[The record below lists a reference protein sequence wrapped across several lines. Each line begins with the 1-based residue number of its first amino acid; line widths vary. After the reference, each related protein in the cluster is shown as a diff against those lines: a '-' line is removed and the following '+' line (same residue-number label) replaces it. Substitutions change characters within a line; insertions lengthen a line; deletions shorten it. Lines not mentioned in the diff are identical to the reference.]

1 MSRVFIFILLLTSCN
16 TNTKITLKGIEF
28 GTTYSVQYFDNEQ
41 LDYTNQLDSFDLI
54 ITLCGDARDKC
65 PYFKSTTK
73 HIHWDIEDPANFKGN
88 EQELKLFK

>member
-41 LDYTNQLDSFDLI
+41 LDSEQRSADIVDSDE
-54 ITLCGDARDKC
+54 
-65 PYFKSTTK
+65 YNNEN
-73 HIHWDIEDPANFKGN
+73 IH
-88 EQELKLFK
+88 